1 MFFYYF
7 IKLTKSQMLIYKLKS
22 WVVVALDT
30 KRIVESEICN

>member
-1 MFFYYF
+1 MFFCCLR
-7 IKLTKSQMLIYKLKS
+7 KLIRFGYKLKS